1 MAKIGDKIRFL
12 NAVGGGKIIKIEG
25 KIATVLEDDGFET
38 PVLLSEIV
46 VIPEV
51 NELNFPIKPRIVE
64 EISAPKK
71 EEKKIDTNAF
81 LEKFKKEEPKQN
93 FNKQK
98 NLTLEIDLHC
108 HALIENK
115 SGMTNGEILQI
126 QIAEFEKQMRENLN
140 KKGKKIIFI
149 HGKGTGVLRREIE
162 NLLKTK
168 YKNCYF
174 QDASFREY
182 GFGATQVT
190 IK

>member
-51 NELNFPIKPRIVE
+51 NELNFPIKPRVVE
-64 EISAPKK
+64 ENSAPKK
-71 EEKKIDTNAF
+71 EEKKIDTSALF
-81 LEKFKKEEPKQN
+81 EKFKKEEPKQT

-126 QIAEFEKQMRENLN
+126 QIAEFEKQMRENLH
-140 KKGKKIIFI
+140 KKGQKIIFI
-149 HGKGTGVLRREIE
+149 HGKGAGVLRREIE